1 MNRAIQWA
9 GIALAVWLLGAVG
22 IVVAVPPQIDIGD
35 GLVFWTFGI
44 AVLAFIS
51 WKERG

>member
-1 MNRAIQWA
+1 MNRAIHSA
-9 GIALAVWLLGAVG
+9 GIALAVWLLGAVV

>member
-9 GIALAVWLLGAVG
+9 GIALAVWLLGAVV
-22 IVVAVPPQIDIGD
+22 IVVAVVPDHIGD
-35 GLVFWTFGI
+35 GLVFWTGGF
-44 AVLAFIS
+44 ALLAFMS

>member
-1 MNRAIQWA
+1 MNRAIYAA
-9 GIALAVWLLGAVG
+9 GIALAVWLLGAVV

-44 AVLAFIS
+44 AVLAFIL